1 MIIRYEEEGFAME
14 KRLSTQDMMEIIEQ
28 KYGMSGI
35 ITVRTLQNWIKE
47 LKIEKV
53 APSGKRKAD
62 IRYSEKDFEML
73 LERKEDA
80 LKRNKKNLWQQ
91 QVSFSK
97 AEKIVDDANQSEYMT
112 IDNLIRT
119 REQDSLKNLS
129 DGLYYTNKQAVEQI
143 IKDDMLEL
151 CFKKLFPKKS
161 FDEEKM
167 IEMYSIKV
175 GDFDATD
182 VERAE
187 AIRYMKEKEYIKN
200 TY

>member
-1 MIIRYEEEGFAME
+1 MEE
-14 KRLSTQDMMEIIEQ
+14 RLSTKDMLEIIEE
-28 KYGMSGI
+28 KYGMPEI
-35 ITVRTLQNWIKE
+35 ITVRTLQNWINE
-47 LKIEKV
+47 LKIKPV
-53 APSGKRKAD
+53 TTDGTRQAD
-62 IRYSEKDFEML
+62 IRYSKKNFEML
-73 LERKEDA
+73 LERKEES
-80 LKRNKKNLWQQ
+80 LKKNKKNAWRR

-97 AEKIVDDANQSEYMT
+97 AEKIVDEANQSEYMT

-167 IEMYSIKV
+167 IEMYSIKI

>member
-1 MIIRYEEEGFAME
+1 MEE
-14 KRLSTQDMMEIIEQ
+14 RLSTRDMLEIIEE
-28 KYGMSGI
+28 KYEMTGI
-35 ITVRTLQNWIKE
+35 ITVRTLQNWINE
-47 LKIEKV
+47 LKIKPVTTDET
-53 APSGKRKAD
+53 RQAD
-62 IRYSEKDFEML
+62 IRYSKKDFEML
-73 LERKEDA
+73 LERKEES
-80 LKRNKKNLWQQ
+80 LKKNKKNAWRR

-97 AEKIVDDANQSEYMT
+97 AEKIVDKANQSEYMT